1 MSFRPTPVSRVRQE
15 WARRQPRLRTVQRAT
30 TVTCLALGTFAG
42 INTIASSCSSTAAVS
57 ATQVSTTINRASAVD
72 GFADAFVNVYLSGAG
87 SEALSNYTSVHVDPS
102 PVPVVV
108 LKSAPWSTQH
118 ADSGFGNIDL
128 WSVVV
133 GAFVKPVGRAP
144 QIRHYQVPVAVIDGT
159 LRAVSA
165 PALVNGPTLGFDP
178 ELAYPQQ
185 LGAGND
191 LYDTVAGFLSA
202 WLTGGGDLQRYSASP
217 NIHPFSPAPFTQ
229 VAVSSIAAGSAI
241 PVVPAEDYT
250 ARILV
255 NTTAQD
261 ADMATTVL
269 SYPLTVS
276 FRGGKWF
283 ITDIDLTPKLG
294 GRITPVTASPTPET
308 TPRPA
313 AWTSP
318 R

>member
-1 MSFRPTPVSRVRQE
+1 MRLE
-15 WARRQPRLRTVQRAT
+15 WTRHQPRLRTVQRAA
-30 TVTCLALGTFAG
+30 TVTCLALGAFAG
-42 INTIASSCSSTAAVS
+42 INTLASSCSPQSRVNAE
-57 ATQVSTTINRASAVD
+57 QVSSSINRASAVD

-87 SEALSNYTSVHVDPS
+87 SDALTDYTSVHIDPS
-102 PVPVVV
+102 PVPVAV

-118 ADSGFGNIDL
+118 ADSGFGNVDL

-144 QIRHYQVPVAVIDGT
+144 QIRHYQVPVAVINGT

-165 PALVNGPTLGFDP
+165 PALVNGPALGFDP

-185 LGAGND
+185 LGAGTE

-202 WLTGGGDLQRYSASP
+202 WLTGGGDLQRYSASAG
-217 NIHPFSPAPFTQ
+217 IRSFSPAPFTH
-229 VAVSSIAAGSAI
+229 VSVSAI
-241 PVVPAEDYT
+241 GADTAIPAVPAEGFT

-255 NTTAQD
+255 NAAAQD
-261 ADMATTVL
+261 SDMASTVL

-283 ITDIDLTPKLG
+283 ITGIDLTPKLG
-294 GRITPVTASPTPET
+294 GRISPVTPSPTPET
-308 TPRPA
+308 TSPPA

-318 R
+318 H

>member
-1 MSFRPTPVSRVRQE
+1 M
-15 WARRQPRLRTVQRAT
+15 RRQPRLRTVQRVA
-30 TVTCLALGTFAG
+30 TVTCLGLGAFAG
-42 INTIASSCSSTAAVS
+42 LNTIASSCSTNSAVS
-57 ATQVSTTINRASAVD
+57 VDQMSSTINRASAVD
-72 GFADAFVNVYLSGAG
+72 GFADSFVNVYLSGAG
-87 SEALSNYTSVHVDPS
+87 SEALANYTSAHIDPS

-108 LKSAPWSTQH
+108 VKSAPWSTQH
-118 ADSGFGNIDL
+118 ADSGFGNVDL

-133 GAFVKPVGRAP
+133 GAFVKPVGRPP
-144 QIRHYQVPVAVIDGT
+144 QVRHYQVPVAVINGT

-165 PALVNGPTLGFDP
+165 PALVNGPALGFDP

-202 WLTGGGDLQRYSASP
+202 WLTGGGDLQRYSASAD
-217 NIHPFSPAPFTQ
+217 IRPFTPAPFTQ
-229 VAVSSIAAGSAI
+229 VSVSSIAADTAI
-241 PVVPAEDYT
+241 PVVPSDGFT

-255 NTTAQD
+255 TAAAQD
-261 ADMATTVL
+261 ADMASTVL
-269 SYPLTVS
+269 TYPLTVS

-283 ITDIDLTPKLG
+283 LTDIDLTPKLG
-294 GRITPVTASPTPET
+294 GRISPATPSPTPET
-308 TPRPA
+308 TPPPA